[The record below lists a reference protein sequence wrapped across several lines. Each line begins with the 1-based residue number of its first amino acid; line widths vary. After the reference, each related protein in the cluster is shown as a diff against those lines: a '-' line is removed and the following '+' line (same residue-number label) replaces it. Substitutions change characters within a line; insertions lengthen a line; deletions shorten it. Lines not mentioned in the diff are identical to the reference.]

1 MIKSLAKKCSYLMPD
16 KWYLALRY
24 RMKLG
29 KWPNLKNP
37 KLYTEKVQWLKLHDR
52 KPEYTTM
59 VDKCEAKKYI
69 ADIVGER
76 YIIPTYGVW
85 EKFDDIDFENLP
97 NRFVLKCTHDSG
109 GLVICKDK
117 SKLDI
122 N

>member
-1 MIKSLAKKCSYLMPD
+1 MPD

-37 KLYTEKVQWLKLHDR
+37 KLYTEKIQWLKLHDR

-109 GLVICKDK
+109 GLVVCKDK
-117 SKLDI
+117 KKINVESAKNKLR
-122 N
+122 NVF